1 LAFWFGRRKGHP
13 EKHHY
18 SVSPLDNNVKHLYKY
33 KHRILVILIALLI
46 PMDDAVNVED
56 IEGSESIFIGLAT
69 LGSAT
74 NNFDEKNKLGEGGF
88 GAVYKVDLFPL
99 QIV

>member
-1 LAFWFGRRKGHP
+1 
-13 EKHHY
+13 
-18 SVSPLDNNVKHLYKY
+18 
-33 KHRILVILIALLI
+33 
-46 PMDDAVNVED
+46 MDDAVNVED